1 MSAAHGFIGV
11 PLRTAIPKL
20 CARCHSDPDFMR
32 RYNPR
37 ERVGSVANRERAGVT
52 ACVLG
57 GSYAAMPKIVW
68 MTWRCATASPLAT
81 QRT

>member
-37 ERVGSVANRERAGVT
+37 ERVDQYAEYLTSVHGARASKQLLDEAET
-52 ACVLG
+52 ILRR
-57 GSYAAMPKIVW
+57 SK
-68 MTWRCATASPLAT
+68 
-81 QRT
+81 